1 QGGDEV
7 VRLED
12 EADLVASND
21 RELLLGARGDVD
33 VTEQDATGR
42 HAIEPGEAVQQGR
55 LARAGRA
62 HDRGV
67 PAGGELDG
75 DVVEGTHRRLPE
87 SVDLRDLLGP
97 AGDGAGGGVSSDGRR
112 PRAPPAWCSG
122 YRDPTRKEQVR
133 PSLWV
138 DLHLLD
144 ELLDAPADLVA
155 DGTDGSEPE
164 TLGVVED
171 PVLVVLSRVD
181 RACV

>member
-1 QGGDEV
+1 MRRQTSRCSSG
-7 VRLED
+7 
-12 EADLVASND
+12 LV
-21 RELLLGARGDVD
+21 L
-33 VTEQDATGR
+33 
-42 HAIEPGEAVQQGR
+42 
-55 LARAGRA
+55 
-62 HDRGV
+62 
-67 PAGGELDG
+67 
-75 DVVEGTHRRLPE
+75 
-87 SVDLRDLLGP
+87 
-97 AGDGAGGGVSSDGRR
+97 
-112 PRAPPAWCSG
+112 G

-181 RACV
+181 RARVAATHRDDDVGGPDDLVGPWLGELPTDVDADLR